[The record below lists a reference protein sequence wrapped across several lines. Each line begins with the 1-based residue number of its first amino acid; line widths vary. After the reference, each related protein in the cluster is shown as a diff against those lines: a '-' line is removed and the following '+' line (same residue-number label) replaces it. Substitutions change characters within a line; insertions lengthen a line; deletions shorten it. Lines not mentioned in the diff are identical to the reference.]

1 MPESTQRLLAALAI
15 MVVACGPAPAAAG
28 PGATPSA
35 RAAASAS
42 PAPPPASPPAVAPA
56 TPSPTREPP
65 AAPCVDCWPLS
76 GGQLAGG
83 DAGRRPLVVKL
94 DNGTAGRPQ
103 YGINQADIVVETLV
117 EGFVT
122 RLAAIFH
129 SREPERFASVRS
141 GRLSDRS
148 IAPMV
153 RGALVYSGS
162 ATFADALFLQDARQ
176 GRYVNL
182 SADHLASFYRFASR
196 PGPYNLYTT
205 PEAMRREIARIDPR
219 PVEVP
224 RWEFIADEHA
234 ATAGGMAGAAAATV
248 EIVVP
253 YREDRSRVTY
263 AYDAASRTYA
273 RSQNDDGRP
282 VRSTDAL
289 DGRPVA
295 VANVVV
301 IGTEI
306 WEVAQIEDVLGNHSL
321 DMRLT
326 GSGPA
331 VVFRDGLRQEGTWSR
346 PSDQAAFAFRT
357 AAGERILLAPG
368 QTWVHVVPSEWRVTS
383 R

>member
-1 MPESTQRLLAALAI
+1 MPCT
-15 MVVACGPAPAAAG
+15 
-28 PGATPSA
+28 
-35 RAAASAS
+35 
-42 PAPPPASPPAVAPA
+42 
-56 TPSPTREPP
+56 
-65 AAPCVDCWPLS
+65 DCWPLS
-76 GGQLAGG
+76 GRPLAGG

-94 DNGTAGRPQ
+94 DNGPAGRPQ
-103 YGINQADIVVETLV
+103 YGITQADIVVETLV

-182 SADHLASFYRFASR
+182 SGDHLASFFRFASR

-205 PEAMRREIARIDPR
+205 PAAMRREIARIDPR

-224 RWEFIADEHA
+224 RWEFIAGEHA
-234 ATAGGMAGAAAATV
+234 ATAGGMAGAVAAV

-253 YREDRSRVTY
+253 YREDRSRVGY

-289 DGRPVA
+289 DGSPVA

-301 IGTEI
+301 IGTEV
-306 WEVAQIEDVLGNHSL
+306 WEVPQIEDVAGNHSH

-346 PSDQAAFAFRT
+346 PSDQAAFVFRT

-368 QTWVHVVPSEWRVTS
+368 QTWVHVIPSEWRVTS

>member
-1 MPESTQRLLAALAI
+1 M
-15 MVVACGPAPAAAG
+15 
-28 PGATPSA
+28 
-35 RAAASAS
+35 
-42 PAPPPASPPAVAPA
+42 
-56 TPSPTREPP
+56 
-65 AAPCVDCWPLS
+65 PCVDCWPLS
-76 GGQLAGG
+76 GRPLAGG

-94 DNGTAGRPQ
+94 DNGPAGRPQ
-103 YGINQADIVVETLV
+103 YGITQADIVVETLV

-182 SADHLASFYRFASR
+182 SGDHLASFYRFASR

-205 PEAMRREIARIDPR
+205 PEAMRREIARVDPR

-224 RWEFIADEHA
+224 RWEFVAGDRT
-234 ATAGGMAGAAAATV
+234 ATAGGMAGAVAAMV

-253 YREDRSRVTY
+253 YREDRSRVSY

-273 RSQNDDGRP
+273 RSQNDGGRP
-282 VRSTDAL
+282 VRSVDAL

-301 IGTEI
+301 IGTEV
-306 WEVAQIEDVLGNHSL
+306 WEVPQIEDIAGNHSY

-326 GSGPA
+326 GGGPA

-346 PSDQAAFAFRT
+346 PSDQAAFAFRS

-368 QTWVHVVPSEWRVTS
+368 QTWVHVIPSEWRVTS

>member
-1 MPESTQRLLAALAI
+1 
-15 MVVACGPAPAAAG
+15 
-28 PGATPSA
+28 SA
-35 RAAASAS
+35 RAEASAS
-42 PAPPPASPPAVAPA
+42 PTPPSPAVVA
-56 TPSPTREPP
+56 TAAPTREPP
-65 AAPCVDCWPLS
+65 AVPCADCWPLS
-76 GGQLAGG
+76 GRPLAGG

-94 DNGTAGRPQ
+94 DNGPAGRPQ
-103 YGINQADIVVETLV
+103 YGIAQADIVVETLV

-182 SADHLASFYRFASR
+182 SADHLASFFRFASR

-224 RWEFIADEHA
+224 RWEFIADDHA
-234 ATAGGMAGAAAATV
+234 ATAGGMADAAAAV
-248 EIVVP
+248 EIVIP
-253 YREDRSRVTY
+253 YREDRSQVTY
-263 AYDAASRTYA
+263 AYDATARTYA

-295 VANVVV
+295 VTNVVV

-306 WEVAQIEDVLGNHSL
+306 WEVPQVEDVLGNHSF

-331 VVFRDGLRQEGTWSR
+331 VVFRDGLRREGTWSR
-346 PSDQAAFAFRT
+346 PSEQAAFAFRT

-368 QTWVHVVPSEWRVTS
+368 QTWVHVIPSEWRVTS